1 MKHLDTELL
10 AVITEVDV
18 VVCPG
23 VQGRGAG
30 GGVHVCCRPAVV
42 QGRDQVG
49 EGGVVTRSRT
59 GALHL
64 IVLVITGLVTIGYLI
79 LNTKSIMRREGVHN
93 NQFLP

>member
-30 GGVHVCCRPAVV
+30 GGVHVCC
-42 QGRDQVG
+42 
-49 EGGVVTRSRT
+49 
-59 GALHL
+59 
-64 IVLVITGLVTIGYLI
+64 
-79 LNTKSIMRREGVHN
+79 
-93 NQFLP
+93 